1 MMTSMVYS
9 ALMRREHPWP
19 KHDDVH
25 GLHRLIRSEKVKPSS
40 GQKWLEVLAFRR
52 SGEQKGVISQH

>member
-9 ALMRREHPWP
+9 ALMSREHPWP

-25 GLHRLIRSEKVKPSS
+25 GLHCLIRSEKVKPS

-52 SGEQKGVISQH
+52 TGEKKGVISQH

>member
-1 MMTSMVYS
+1 MMTSMAYS
-9 ALMRREHPWP
+9 ALMRRDHPWP

-25 GLHRLIRSEKVKPSS
+25 GLHRLTRSEKVKPSS

-52 SGEQKGVISQH
+52 TREQKGVIFQH

>member
-25 GLHRLIRSEKVKPSS
+25 GLHRLIRSEKVKPS
-40 GQKWLEVLAFRR
+40 GLKWLEVLALR
-52 SGEQKGVISQH
+52 GQKGVISQH